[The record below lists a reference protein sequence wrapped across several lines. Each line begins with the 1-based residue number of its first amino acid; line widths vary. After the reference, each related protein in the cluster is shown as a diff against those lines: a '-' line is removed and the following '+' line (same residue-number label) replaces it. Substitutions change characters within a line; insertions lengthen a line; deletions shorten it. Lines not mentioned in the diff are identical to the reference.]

1 MKLGISTCLLGVNC
15 RYDGGHSKDKFI
27 INDLG
32 KYFEF
37 RSFCPEGEIYPT
49 PREAIRQ
56 VRINGN
62 LIIKTSN
69 TNKDVTNEVN
79 SISKKLV
86 DQIAEDELCGYILK
100 SKSPTCGMA
109 RVKIYPDGEG
119 QSENVGVGVFAKEL
133 MEKFPLLPI
142 EEEGRLTDPWL
153 KENFLMQ
160 IFAYKDVFDF
170 IKSNPNFGKLVDF
183 HTSYKYLIYSKSHTL
198 YKELGQIVAN
208 HEKKDIDEV
217 LVLYKQKFLEAISH
231 KGTVSNTYNV
241 LMHIFGYFKKHISK
255 DEKHEILEAMDEF
268 KNHIIPLVAVIKII
282 SIYIKRFN
290 IEYLESQKF
299 LTPYPKELALRSKVE
314 AFKL

>member
-1 MKLGISTCLLGVNC
+1 MKIGISTCLLGIQC
-15 RYDGGHSKDKFI
+15 RYDGQHSKDKFVY
-27 INDLG
+27 DELS
-32 KYFEF
+32 KHFEF

-56 VRINGN
+56 VRINGE
-62 LIIKTSN
+62 LIIRTTN
-69 TNKDVTNEVN
+69 TKQDVTKDIVGV
-79 SISKKLV
+79 SKRLV
-86 DQIAEDELCGYILK
+86 DTISEDELCGYILK

-160 IFAYKDVFDF
+160 VFAYKDVFEF
-170 IKSNPNFGKLVDF
+170 MKTQPSFGQLVDF
-183 HTSYKYLIYSKSHTL
+183 HTSYKYLIYSKSQKS

-217 LVLYKQKFLEAISH
+217 LSLYKQKFLEAIAL
-231 KGTVSNTYNV
+231 KGRTSSTYNV
-241 LMHIFGYFKKHISK
+241 LMHIFGYFKKYITK
-255 DEKHEILEAMDEF
+255 EEKHEILAALDEF
-268 KNHIIPLVAVIKII
+268 KEHIIPLVAVIKII
-282 SIYIKRFN
+282 KIYVKRFN
-290 IEYLESQKF
+290 IEYLDNQKF
-299 LTPYPKELALRSKVE
+299 LTPYPKEMALRSKVE
-314 AFKL
+314 AFK